1 MTSTRYS
8 HKQRSSGEFR
18 HMLGWEL
25 KHNRIF
31 TLFYAFFLIGSM
43 AGGTLLSI
51 LGNLEYYTNMSNW
64 EGCTVAEVTEYFA
77 RTVAQTYNAIL
88 TISVLPI
95 SIFFIF
101 IYCHNIFGYM
111 HSRRS
116 VDLYHAIPV
125 RRIPLLMGG
134 YVSGLVSLILP
145 LAVSTALTHVVCA
158 AYHLPYPLTPA
169 LFWQGF
175 GLMALMLTACF
186 TFTTF
191 FMVTSGTLVD
201 AYVSLV
207 STALGWP
214 LLCWMADTA
223 MSLFLPGYVSSMT
236 NGFITLLCPY
246 AAAILAFRN
255 VEFYDSSV
263 LPFSGVSLV
272 FILWWV
278 VFTLFL
284 LGATIVYYVRR
295 KSEYAEN
302 NFSFPLIR
310 NLTRFLI
317 SASSGL
323 AIAYI
328 LSQTFE
334 GNVIYLVGVV
344 LGSLV
349 AHVVLQVVWAR
360 GFRKFWKAI
369 PTYALTLA
377 VLGGFLFLLYEG
389 GLGYV
394 QRVPDPADVTMVE
407 FSAPYNTR
415 DGSMESYLAQYSG
428 TYLLN
433 QQDDYVGSISPYFT
447 DTEDIAAICN
457 LHQQIVSK
465 YAGPC
470 LPYRGEESGIYDSFS
485 VTYTLKN
492 GGTLTRYYTLRVT
505 EEETGL
511 IDAIAQ
517 LQKLDTYK
525 LYEPFYYV
533 DSPSIN
539 SVQMWSYTE
548 ESEYSANNYELSEE
562 EQEQVWTTFVE
573 ELTSKDFTYPTDWSE
588 ADYSND
594 IDIYD
599 AYYEDDVYTPQ
610 TSSDVS
616 YQIEASEIEYDDLPE
631 NVQKLI
637 ETYLQDHPN
646 AWWSDEYSSP
656 TDPKLPAKV
665 GSTSY
670 TVPECCTKT
679 RALIDQLTE
688 PYGET
693 YNYNEE

>member
-1 MTSTRYS
+1 
-8 HKQRSSGEFR
+8 
-18 HMLGWEL
+18 
-25 KHNRIF
+25 
-31 TLFYAFFLIGSM
+31 
-43 AGGTLLSI
+43 
-51 LGNLEYYTNMSNW
+51 
-64 EGCTVAEVTEYFA
+64 
-77 RTVAQTYNAIL
+77 
-88 TISVLPI
+88 
-95 SIFFIF
+95 
-101 IYCHNIFGYM
+101 
-111 HSRRS
+111 
-116 VDLYHAIPV
+116 
-125 RRIPLLMGG
+125 
-134 YVSGLVSLILP
+134 
-145 LAVSTALTHVVCA
+145 
-158 AYHLPYPLTPA
+158 
-169 LFWQGF
+169 
-175 GLMALMLTACF
+175 
-186 TFTTF
+186 
-191 FMVTSGTLVD
+191 
-201 AYVSLV
+201 
-207 STALGWP
+207 
-214 LLCWMADTA
+214 
-223 MSLFLPGYVSSMT
+223 
-236 NGFITLLCPY
+236 
-246 AAAILAFRN
+246 
-255 VEFYDSSV
+255 
-263 LPFSGVSLV
+263 
-272 FILWWV
+272 
-278 VFTLFL
+278 
-284 LGATIVYYVRR
+284 
-295 KSEYAEN
+295 
-302 NFSFPLIR
+302 
-310 NLTRFLI
+310 
-317 SASSGL
+317 
-323 AIAYI
+323 
-328 LSQTFE
+328 
-334 GNVIYLVGVV
+334 
-344 LGSLV
+344 
-349 AHVVLQVVWAR
+349 VVLQVVWAR

-433 QQDDYVGSISPYFT
+433 QQDDYVGSVSPYFT
-447 DTEDIAAICN
+447 GTEDIAAICN

-465 YAGPC
+465 YSGPC

-505 EEETGL
+505 QEETGL

-525 LYEPFYYV
+525 LYEPFYYS

-599 AYYEDDVYTPQ
+599 AYYEDDVYTLQ
-610 TSSDVS
+610 TSSNVS
-616 YQIEASEIEYDDLPE
+616 YQIETSEIEYDDLPE

-646 AWWSDEYSSP
+646 AWWSDEYSSA

-693 YNYNEE
+693 YNYDEE